1 MTSDL
6 AKTSNMISKSLRNK
20 RKKINRIS
28 SKLKALCFEGQKSE
42 KIMHRMG
49 GNICQSFIR

>member
-1 MTSDL
+1 
-6 AKTSNMISKSLRNK
+6 MISKSLRNK

-28 SKLKALCFEGQKSE
+28 LKLKTLCFEGQESE